1 MLSLLCPDM
10 LSLWF
15 NVSLPAFREG
25 WWNHL
30 FEKVSSLSSAK
41 PKKKYH
47 CPCPLLKDAW
57 NSFLLE
63 FRIWSVGFPGALGP
77 LLSFLECW
85 VPSLPAQWKF
95 RANVVINCLGPCPS
109 NWYTSH
115 PLSIIFQLLPSLPP
129 PSLVFFLLST
139 TFVKYLLCA
148 STVLGLSPALS
159 ELTVQLIL
167 VLSLKFV
174 LILCGN
180 KLGFS
185 HI

>member
-1 MLSLLCPDM
+1 MLSLLCTEM

-25 WWNHL
+25 WWNYL

-47 CPCPLLKDAW
+47 CPCPLFKDAW

-95 RANVVINCLGPCPS
+95 QANVMINCLGPCPS

-115 PLSIIFQLLPSLPP
+115 PLSIIFHLRPSLPP
-129 PSLVFFLLST
+129 SSLVFFLLST
-139 TFVKYLLCA
+139 TFVKQLLCA
-148 STVLGLSPALS
+148 STVLGLSPALRAYS
-159 ELTVQLIL
+159 STY
-167 VLSLKFV
+167 S
-174 LILCGN
+174 
-180 KLGFS
+180 GF
-185 HI
+185 IT